1 MTPSHLTLHEAF
13 YTFQGEGDNM
23 GRAAFFIRTQGCDQ
37 DCWFCDAAGTWH
49 KDWKPEGLRK
59 WEPEEIAE
67 LVYASTPPESMVV
80 ITGGEPCLY
89 DLDPLLELLV
99 YQAGRFVAIE
109 TAGHRPLPQCP
120 DVWVTL
126 SPKPLAAHPLRE
138 NVKRADEF
146 KIIVSDARS
155 LADGLDC
162 IRGRRKWS
170 SVWLHPEWSHRHDP
184 ATLMLITE
192 FVKANA
198 GPFRAGYQLHKL
210 YTADLYDPRSSKIPV
225 PLGGTGAHPW

>member
-13 YTFQGEGDNM
+13 YTFQGEGTFM
-23 GRAAFFIRTQGCDQ
+23 GCAAFFIRTQGCDQ

-59 WEPEEIAE
+59 WEPHEIQEMVRGVHPDA
-67 LVYASTPPESMVV
+67 MVV
-80 ITGGEPCLY
+80 FTGGEPCLY
-89 DLDPLLELLV
+89 DLDPTIRLLHHDLRYCAV
-99 YQAGRFVAIE
+99 E
-109 TAGHRPLPQCP
+109 TAGHRPLPEFI
-120 DVWVTL
+120 DWITL
-126 SPKPLAAHPLRE
+126 SPKPLATRPTRE
-138 NVKRADEF
+138 NVERADEF
-146 KIIVSDARS
+146 KIIVSDLES
-155 LADGLDC
+155 LRDGIDC
-162 IRGRRKWS
+162 IVGRKKWAP
-170 SVWLHPEWSHRHDP
+170 VWLHPEWSHRHDP
-184 ATLMLITE
+184 AVLLLITE